1 MRAVD
6 SVSLVRWEDQLN
18 LCRQSVEPIEHG
30 KYSVIVENRK
40 NTLTGDVRVVIEDGS
55 REAWRAFFEKVVD
68 KIEGLHL
75 GEDANL
81 DVIGI
86 AFFGDDDGQDDDL
99 PLGEG

>member
-18 LCRQSVEPIEHG
+18 LLRQSVEPVEHG

-40 NTLTGDVRVVIEDGS
+40 NTLTGDVRVVIEDAS
-55 REAWRAFFEKVVD
+55 LKAWRAFFEKVVD
-68 KIEGLHL
+68 KIEELHL

-81 DVIGI
+81 DIIGV
-86 AFFGDDDGQDDDL
+86 AYFGDDDGQDEDA